1 MVAQDGHHKGEGG
14 VLGGHE
20 LAVVEAGVLK
30 AINGDGIHD
39 NSQRERPAER
49 IGVFDL

>member
-1 MVAQDGHHKGEGG
+1 MVSKDGHHKGEGG

-30 AINGDGIHD
+30 AINGEGIHND
-39 NSQRERPAER
+39 SQRECPAER